1 MKTMTLMT
9 RMMPMSPDLKKELT
23 KELPASGPEAPVVRR
38 TIGKTTYLVK
48 VHFNPDSKETLQD
61 KLERMLVN
69 EVNNPDPAA

>member
-1 MKTMTLMT
+1 
-9 RMMPMSPDLKKELT
+9 MSPDQNKELT
-23 KELPASGPEAPVVRR
+23 KELPPSGPEAPMVRR
-38 TIGKTTYLVK
+38 KIGKTTYLVK

>member
-1 MKTMTLMT
+1 
-9 RMMPMSPDLKKELT
+9 MSPDQNKELT
-23 KELPASGPEAPVVRR
+23 KELPASGPEAPVVRKK
-38 TIGKTTYLVK
+38 IGKTTYLVK

>member
-1 MKTMTLMT
+1 
-9 RMMPMSPDLKKELT
+9 MSPDPKKELT
-23 KELPASGPEAPVVRR
+23 TELPASGPEAPVVRR

-69 EVNNPDPAA
+69 EVNFPDPAA

>member
-1 MKTMTLMT
+1 
-9 RMMPMSPDLKKELT
+9 MSPDLKKELT

-38 TIGKTTYLVK
+38 KIGGTTYLVK

-69 EVNNPDPAA
+69 EVKNPDPAA

>member
-1 MKTMTLMT
+1 MKIWTM
-9 RMMPMSPDLKKELT
+9 RMMPMSPDQMKEQT
-23 KELPASGPEAPVVRR
+23 YELPASGPEAPVVRR
-38 TIGKTTYLVK
+38 KIGKTTYLVK

>member
-1 MKTMTLMT
+1 
-9 RMMPMSPDLKKELT
+9 MSPDQNKELT

-38 TIGKTTYLVK
+38 KIGKTTYLVK

-69 EVNNPDPAA
+69 EVNNPDPVA

>member
-1 MKTMTLMT
+1 MN
-9 RMMPMSPDLKKELT
+9 PDLKKELT
-23 KELPASGPEAPVVRR
+23 KELPASGPEVPVVRR

>member
-1 MKTMTLMT
+1 ML
-9 RMMPMSPDLKKELT
+9 MSPDQNKELT
-23 KELPASGPEAPVVRR
+23 KELPASGPEAPVVRKK
-38 TIGKTTYLVK
+38 IGKTTYLVK

>member
-1 MKTMTLMT
+1 
-9 RMMPMSPDLKKELT
+9 MSPDLKKELT
-23 KELPASGPEAPVVRR
+23 KELPAPGPEAPVVRR

>member
-1 MKTMTLMT
+1 
-9 RMMPMSPDLKKELT
+9 MSPDLKKELT

-38 TIGKTTYLVK
+38 KIGGTTYLVK